1 MDGKKLIEG
10 VREFPCLWMVF
21 ARGYRDQQAK
31 ENAWKKIASDVITRP
46 FPIMQF
52 FGPIMLFFYAPFL
65 INHAS
70 EKYQLCFIFN

>member
-1 MDGKKLIEG
+1 MGGEKLIEG
-10 VREFPCLWMVF
+10 GREFPCLWMVY
-21 ARGYRDQQAK
+21 ARDYRDQRAK
-31 ENAWKKIASDVITRP
+31 ENAWKKIASDISNRH
-46 FPIMQF
+46 FPIMII